1 MNALN
6 QIILEGNVVRQ
17 PERKSC
23 KNGASFCRIPIAVNR
38 KYKASD
44 GNYVDEVSYFDVA
57 TFGQTAELCEKWC
70 PKGRGIRVVGRLKQT
85 TMQTEDGKKRSI
97 IEIIAEHVDFKPIQ
111 KKAEE
116 GKALLY
122 PLCRIGTGLQRPVLP
137 RQGRPGAGVFPP
149 ALLRDAAGYL
159 SLAQGSW
166 VLLISHRYKTTEA

>member
-17 PERKSC
+17 PERKNC

-70 PKGRGIRVVGRLKQT
+70 PKGRGIRVV
-85 TMQTEDGKKRSI
+85 
-97 IEIIAEHVDFKPIQ
+97 DFKPIP
-111 KKAEE
+111 KKTEE
-116 GKALLY
+116 GKALPAPKKSSGKKTKEESLEAA
-122 PLCRIGTGLQRPVLP
+122 PDEFCE
-137 RQGRPGAGVFPP
+137 PP
-149 ALLRDAAGYL
+149 EEDL
-159 SLAQGSW
+159 
-166 VLLISHRYKTTEA
+166 EF

>member
-111 KKAEE
+111 KKLKKEKPFPLQKIIWKKAKEE
-116 GKALLY
+116 SPEAA
-122 PLCRIGTGLQRPVLP
+122 PDEFCE
-137 RQGRPGAGVFPP
+137 PP
-149 ALLRDAAGYL
+149 EEDL
-159 SLAQGSW
+159 
-166 VLLISHRYKTTEA
+166 EF

>member
-1 MNALN
+1 MEDFMNALN

-116 GKALLY
+116 GKALSA
-122 PLCRIGTGLQRPVLP
+122 PKKSSGKKAKEESPEAAPNEFCE
-137 RQGRPGAGVFPP
+137 PP
-149 ALLRDAAGYL
+149 EEDL
-159 SLAQGSW
+159 
-166 VLLISHRYKTTEA
+166 EF

>member
-38 KYKASD
+38 RYKDSAGS
-44 GNYVDEVSYFDVA
+44 YVDEVSYFDVA

-70 PKGRGIRVVGRLKQT
+70 PKGRGIRIVGRLKQT
-85 TMQTEDGKKRSI
+85 TMQTEDGKKRNI
-97 IEIIAEHVDFKPIQ
+97 IEIIAEHVDFKPIP

-116 GKALLY
+116 ENALSSPKKTSGKKSKSPEAVSDEF
-122 PLCRIGTGLQRPVLP
+122 CE
-137 RQGRPGAGVFPP
+137 PP
-149 ALLRDAAGYL
+149 EEDL
-159 SLAQGSW
+159 
-166 VLLISHRYKTTEA
+166 EF

>member
-1 MNALN
+1 MEDFMNALN

-17 PERKSC
+17 PERKNC

-97 IEIIAEHVDFKPIQ
+97 IEIIAE
-111 KKAEE
+111 
-116 GKALLY
+116 GKALPAPKKSSGKKTKEESLEAA
-122 PLCRIGTGLQRPVLP
+122 PDEFCE
-137 RQGRPGAGVFPP
+137 PP
-149 ALLRDAAGYL
+149 EEDL
-159 SLAQGSW
+159 
-166 VLLISHRYKTTEA
+166 EF